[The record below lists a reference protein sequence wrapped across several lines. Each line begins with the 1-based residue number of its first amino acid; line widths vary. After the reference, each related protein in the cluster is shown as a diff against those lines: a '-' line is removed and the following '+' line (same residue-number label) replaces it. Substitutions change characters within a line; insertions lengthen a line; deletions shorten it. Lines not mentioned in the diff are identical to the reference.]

1 MADAQVRDVEHDG
14 LAALVSTVEGGALA
28 AAREVRAHWKVLEEA
43 SASATVLP
51 VRFGTVLESED
62 AVRAALL
69 EPNAE
74 RLSSLLEELDGRVQ
88 LTVKGKYDE
97 ELLLRTVMR
106 DTPAIAAMNRDLRKL
121 PEEAGY
127 YGRIQLG
134 EAVAAEVDRLRA
146 EDTGVALDRL
156 APLAVASRVG
166 GIVRRGRCFQP
177 RLSCRPRSHRR
188 LQQGGRRSRARV
200 RRAAEHPI
208 RGPAP
213 AIQLCGDGTDGVRC
227 DSGADNA
234 DFSRCRWP
242 RCAEPY
248 GSRNASRS
256 RPRRRCTTRSAIRQS
271 LLELEAA
278 REAGVMDER
287 EIAAAEDMLIER
299 LMTIRGVGGG
309 EIDGRG
315 E

>member
-1 MADAQVRDVEHDG
+1 MSDGGLYVYGVLKAQDARSVSGSGVANAQVRDVEHDG

-28 AAREVRAHWKVLEEA
+28 AAREVRAHWKVLEET

-97 ELLLRTVMR
+97 ERLLRTVMR

-121 PEEAGY
+121 PKEAGY

-134 EAVAAEVDRLRA
+134 EAVATEVDRLRA

-156 APLAVASRVG
+156 ATLAA
-166 GIVRRGRCFQP
+166 
-177 RLSCRPRSHRR
+177 
-188 LQQGGRRSRARV
+188 
-200 RRAAEHPI
+200 
-208 RGPAP
+208 
-213 AIQLCGDGTDGVRC
+213 
-227 DSGADNA
+227 
-234 DFSRCRWP
+234 
-242 RCAEPY
+242 
-248 GSRNASRS
+248 ASRS
-256 RPRRRCTTRSAIRQS
+256 EALSAADAAFNLAFLVDRDRIDGFS
-271 LLELEAA
+271 KAVADLA
-278 REAGVMDER
+278 REFGER
-287 EIAAAEDMLIER
+287 VSIRYVGPLPPYSFAEMEL
-299 LMTIRGVGGG
+299 TGSGATWG
-309 EIDGRG
+309 
-315 E
+315 